1 MRTSPAASRLDRGG
15 LGLLVG
21 VVVVTGTAAAGLAV
35 DALWRRGSAAE
46 LVVAAV
52 VGCVGAVVVATLASH
67 RRAVERGLLRSVET
81 DSLTGMLNRQS
92 LVMRAAELELDDGYA
107 VMVVD
112 LDRFKAVNDT
122 YGHRAGDEVLVE
134 IAGRFRRIADEM
146 GSPLTGRL
154 GGDEFVFL
162 LGPADKVQARRL
174 GRALRESLDPPV
186 SVGGRPL
193 RVRASLGYA
202 IGQAGHTFDDLLLE
216 ADIAVHQAK
225 ESGRDQMVEFG
236 ARLRRDILKALPQ
249 ALDSGEIVCRFQPQ
263 IDIETGAVVGLE
275 ALARWVT
282 DDGVIPA
289 GELIDTLEWLG
300 ETHRLL
306 EAVVEAV
313 ARAAHDL
320 GDLYQG
326 RFWIN
331 LSAADIGPADAAGR
345 LLEVLSRSGL
355 DADRLGIEVTESL
368 PILDLAHARRV
379 LGDLRSAGYGVAVD
393 DFGTANTPLLYLTAL
408 PVDLVKLDRSL
419 VVDPDSRPENMAM
432 LRAMRE
438 VSRSLDLDVVVEGV
452 ETRRQVELL
461 RELDLRIAQGYV
473 FARPMSPTDLHRYL
487 RERQVGQTG
496 APSSSQLAR

>member
-1 MRTSPAASRLDRGG
+1 MTGALTAG
-15 LGLLVG
+15 LVADAVWRRHSMGELLLGALVG
-21 VVVVTGTAAAGLAV
+21 G
-35 DALWRRGSAAE
+35 
-46 LVVAAV
+46 
-52 VGCVGAVVVATLASH
+52 VGGVVVATLAGH
-67 RRAVERGLLRSVET
+67 RHAAERELLRSVET

-92 LVMRAAELELDDGYA
+92 LVMRAAELDLEDGYV
-107 VMVVD
+107 VMLVD

-134 IAGRFRRIADEM
+134 IAHRFQAVADEL
-146 GSPLTGRL
+146 SVPLTGRL

-162 LGPADKVQARRL
+162 LLQADQARASTLSRML
-174 GRALRESLDPPV
+174 RDALEPPV
-186 SVGGRPL
+186 TVSGRPL
-193 RVRASLGYA
+193 RVRASVGYA
-202 IGQAGHTFDDLLLE
+202 IGHAGQTFDDLLLE
-216 ADIAVHQAK
+216 SDIAVHQAK
-225 ESGRDQMVEFG
+225 ESGRDRVVEFG

-263 IDIETGAVVGLE
+263 IDIDTGEVVGLE

-289 GELIDTLEWLG
+289 GDLIDTLEWLG

-320 GDLYQG
+320 DALYQG

-331 LSAADIGPADAAGR
+331 LSAADIGPADAADR
-345 LLEVLSRSGL
+345 LLEVLVRSGM
-355 DADRLGIEVTESL
+355 APHRVGIEVTESL

-379 LGDLRSAGYGVAVD
+379 LGSLRSAGYGVAVD

-419 VVDPDSRPENMAM
+419 VEDLDGRPENMAM

-438 VSRSLDLDVVVEGV
+438 VSRSLGLEVVVEGV
-452 ETRRQVELL
+452 ETRRQVEVL
-461 RELDLRIAQGYV
+461 RELGLRVAQGYV
-473 FARPMSPTDLHRYL
+473 FARPMAPTDLHRYL
-487 RERQVGQTG
+487 RERQAGSTG
-496 APSSSQLAR
+496 ATSSNQLAR